1 MTYMRTNH
9 RCPRCGGSGF
19 VDHDDPK
26 KRRFT
31 SSERSFA
38 AMFFGIMA
46 ALLSIGLG
54 GGASLSAFFGMLT
67 WVVVVSVTFWI
78 DNKLGLK

>member
-1 MTYMRTNH
+1 MTYMRTIH
-9 RCPRCGGSGF
+9 KCPHCNGSGF

-26 KRRFT
+26 KRRLT

-38 AMFFGIMA
+38 AFFFGIMA
-46 ALLSIGLG
+46 TLLSISLG
-54 GGASLSAFFGMLT
+54 GGAPLSVFFGMLT
-67 WVVVVSVTFWI
+67 WVLVVSLTFWI